1 MTRVVMAVVITV
13 GMALFTASA
22 FSQANKPITIKS
34 GKVHEK
40 CLSLT
45 PPQKLAYSF
54 ESAAKVNFNLN
65 YRKGDLVY
73 YPVKLDR
80 TNGEAGL
87 YEAKARENYC
97 LVWENKSGADIA
109 LTYSAKIAQ

>member
-1 MTRVVMAVVITV
+1 MKRVALAV
-13 GMALFTASA
+13 GMAWLSAST
-22 FSQANKPITIKS
+22 FSQAGKPITIKP

-45 PPQKLAYSF
+45 PPQKLTYSF
-54 ESAAKVNFNLN
+54 ESAAKLNFNLN

-80 TNGEAGL
+80 TNGESGL

-97 LVWENKSGADIA
+97 LVWENKSGADVA
-109 LTYSAKIAQ
+109 LTYSAKIAP

>member
-1 MTRVVMAVVITV
+1 MKRVVLAA
-13 GMALFTASA
+13 GMAWLSASA
-22 FSQANKPITIKS
+22 FSQASKPITIKP

-54 ESAAKVNFNLN
+54 ESAAKLDFNLN

-80 TNGEAGL
+80 TNGESGL

-97 LVWENKSGADIA
+97 LVWENKSGADVA
-109 LTYSAKIAQ
+109 LTYSAKIAP

>member
-1 MTRVVMAVVITV
+1 MKRLLMAAVI
-13 GMALFTASA
+13 ALLTANA
-22 FSQANKPITIKS
+22 FSQATKPITIKS
-34 GKVHEK
+34 GKSHEK

-54 ESAAKVNFNLN
+54 ESAAKLNFNLN
-65 YRKGDLVY
+65 YRKGDQVY

-80 TNGEAGL
+80 TSGESGL

-97 LVWENKSGADIA
+97 LVWENKSGADVE
-109 LTYSAKIAQ
+109 LTYSAKIAP

>member
-1 MTRVVMAVVITV
+1 MKLVVMAV
-13 GMALFTASA
+13 GGALFASGA
-22 FSQANKPITIKS
+22 FSQATKPITIKP

-65 YRKGDLVY
+65 YSKGDLVY

-80 TNGEAGL
+80 TNGESGL

-97 LVWENKSGADIA
+97 LVWENKSSADVV
-109 LTYSAKIAQ
+109 LTYSAKIAP